1 MAEKQIKIKLLP
13 DGTVQM
19 HTEGI
24 KGKSC
29 IDYAKMLEEKF
40 YKPKNKYEYLLKGL
54 VYCGHCKARMQYKYR
69 TRTKISNKY
78 RNSRTP
84 LNGGRK

>member
-29 IDYAKMLEEKF
+29 IDYAKMLEEIADVKITSQEF
-40 YKPKNKYEYLLKGL
+40 NPEYYESEIYETQDNNL
-54 VYCGHCKARMQYKYR
+54 YNRE
-69 TRTKISNKY
+69 
-78 RNSRTP
+78 
-84 LNGGRK
+84 